1 MFRLL
6 LDHNFNQTAGLP
18 LPGVVVIHKEIPVG
32 QAVEWLEI
40 FFCCSEPE
48 EWTNQVVWLRL

>member
-1 MFRLL
+1 MIDFAEERLV
-6 LDHNFNQTAGLP
+6 AGLP

-40 FFCCSEPE
+40 FLRCSEPE
-48 EWTNQVVWLRL
+48 EWNGQVIWLRL